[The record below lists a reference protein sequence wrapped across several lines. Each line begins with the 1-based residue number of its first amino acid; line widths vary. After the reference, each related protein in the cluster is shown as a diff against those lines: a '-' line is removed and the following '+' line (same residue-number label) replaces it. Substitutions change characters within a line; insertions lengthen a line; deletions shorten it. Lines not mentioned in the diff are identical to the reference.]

1 MWGGKE
7 CFVAT
12 EVKNGVKQMND
23 SNEREGKCFVV
34 LEGMFFFFWEGEGG
48 GVRKRRRFEG
58 IVGMTI

>member
-1 MWGGKE
+1 
-7 CFVAT
+7 
-12 EVKNGVKQMND
+12 MND

-34 LEGMFFFFWEGEGG
+34 LEGMFFFFFGRGRG